1 MATMAPAL
9 TETATE
15 GHGFQLSSS
24 SLPSSSIEPDTFMN
38 EENTATEQKLNGEC
52 DTQSAWSQLVHP
64 FAAHGLGSDATDLK
78 HVPYGSAIVH
88 SSIPNN
94 TALLTSAN
102 SLLDILSLKCNFNSR
117 KKLFCKNTVNFAP
130 QKILCDRTK
139 QTSASNASK
148 MYVVPEAEL
157 SSNKN
162 GMKDLSSQK
171 NSPLKCQG
179 VLTAAS
185 EMKLACNSV
194 SVNLNTRRY
203 ITSHQKVELK
213 PTRANKSCDTVPA
226 EDAIQIGN
234 LLNGA
239 RQSAQQG
246 KQEEQLSNF
255 TSTRETETDT
265 LLHECLGRQQEIVK
279 KANQL
284 RKRLQLI
291 QAKHVECR
299 VQCTIQDLIESQRQ
313 TEINKIASSRTES
326 AYFAGIKHSDSV
338 QAGFIP
344 NPINSELSEYTCF
357 SKALFSHIEK
367 NVDSDATIST
377 DEDSDSEDISLKRN
391 MPFEYRSEWR
401 WTIDRAEIASRW
413 TWLQAQ
419 ISELEYRIRQINEI
433 YRHICAAKEMVILDD
448 SQPSKAILK
457 KQTHLTDAAA
467 LLAAT
472 EDNKTSAEIKDSTLE
487 CNLEMSPSSPSL
499 LLRNIDK
506 QSAQLTESVNSLIP
520 PLNLSP
526 ASSPVSCKACR
537 HCDGITCSVLGGDE
551 SGSSNSSDCEESKKK
566 HLYRNTQR
574 VLSMDDTS
582 ARTRPL
588 RMEHKHRLFSCIYDG
603 GREVHRATAAHCKC
617 CWPVS
622 CEMCGPDNTT
632 DVMDSKTTL
641 EEHVALLDPCF
652 HPVLSLHCDV
662 PFNIHVQAL
671 LHNEDWNKQPFPS
684 IKNELKVSLSN
695 STPCKSHTCE
705 DALDSVRCN
714 VYKDYYPKA
723 LGQHWNQSPSGPK
736 LQTPGEALRKPF
748 KELRKRRHSNE
759 KNTILNK
766 RHCALLNPSEF
777 PSGSLVRTA
786 LTAVSIQQ
794 TPCSSPTDSWASRST
809 PSQRA
814 LAHTKDIPLRQRQ
827 QSECCYDIDNI
838 VIPMS
843 LVATSKIEKLQYKE
857 IITPSWRI
865 VAIKPLKGHIQGKLL
880 EDLSDEAFA
889 LRHKNHEKRE
899 QARWFLWEQSRCHR
913 KGGNRLSSFSKN
925 NDEHLNPHLPAS
937 PENENQLNYSSSGC
951 CVSEMAQS
959 EETQDFLLEG
969 EANAKNCCLFQVVL
983 PWNCRMFPL
992 SDEEIKCL
1000 THSKVPITDNGGP
1013 RPLTRSYSA
1022 LGAKSPAAHNQ
1033 SPSCTGTSERV
1044 PSTGQLTAEETEC
1057 KLSLRGQNS
1066 AKK

>member
-1 MATMAPAL
+1 
-9 TETATE
+9 
-15 GHGFQLSSS
+15 
-24 SLPSSSIEPDTFMN
+24 
-38 EENTATEQKLNGEC
+38 
-52 DTQSAWSQLVHP
+52 
-64 FAAHGLGSDATDLK
+64 
-78 HVPYGSAIVH
+78 
-88 SSIPNN
+88 
-94 TALLTSAN
+94 
-102 SLLDILSLKCNFNSR
+102 
-117 KKLFCKNTVNFAP
+117 
-130 QKILCDRTK
+130 
-139 QTSASNASK
+139 
-148 MYVVPEAEL
+148 
-157 SSNKN
+157 
-162 GMKDLSSQK
+162 
-171 NSPLKCQG
+171 
-179 VLTAAS
+179 
-185 EMKLACNSV
+185 MKLACNSV
-194 SVNLNTRRY
+194 SVNLHTRRD

-723 LGQHWNQSPSGPK
+723 LGQHWNQSPS
-736 LQTPGEALRKPF
+736 
-748 KELRKRRHSNE
+748 
-759 KNTILNK
+759 
-766 RHCALLNPSEF
+766 
-777 PSGSLVRTA
+777 
-786 LTAVSIQQ
+786 
-794 TPCSSPTDSWASRST
+794 
-809 PSQRA
+809 
-814 LAHTKDIPLRQRQ
+814 IPLRQRQ

-969 EANAKNCCLFQVVL
+969 EANAKVVL

-1000 THSKVPITDNGGP
+1000 THSKVPITDNEQCKEVVQMNLRLFSKQRKLLDDHTPGIKLK
-1013 RPLTRSYSA
+1013 PLSSRNHPMV
-1022 LGAKSPAAHNQ
+1022 AKDNCNLVSFWADFY
-1033 SPSCTGTSERV
+1033 
-1044 PSTGQLTAEETEC
+1044 L
-1057 KLSLRGQNS
+1057 
-1066 AKK
+1066 